1 MFTRSKASKPR
12 SAASTLVV
20 SFAVVAF
27 VGWLLLSMPVSNA
40 DGIWH
45 FGTGSLFL
53 AVSAVSVTGL
63 APVAVGATLSSFGLA
78 VLALIVQFGGI
89 GIMTVGMFV
98 FMAAG
103 RSLSVTEER
112 SVMSATGET
121 NPGDVPRILLSTF
134 LFSSAWELAGAVFL
148 ALRIHA
154 LFPGLGPARAVAR
167 GVFYSVMAFCNAGF
181 DPFGYGP
188 AFCSMPSF
196 GAPVC
201 VLALVGSLGFVVHTN
216 LIALRPWRRD
226 RARRGRLTLHSCVAL
241 EGLCSVLAFAAVAFL
256 ALESGRGMAHIAGA
270 GHKLF
275 AAVFGGTTARAAGF
289 CGIPLETLTPAS
301 VAVTATIMFAGA
313 APGSTGGG
321 VKTTTLWVLWSTVTA
336 MFGNRQ
342 CPELHGRTVP
352 RHVVNEAVAV
362 LVLYILLGLFT
373 TVGLLIAENPE
384 HGRVGQLL
392 FESVSAF
399 CNNGLSVG
407 GTTAGLSRAGRI
419 VLCLAMFTGR
429 VGPAALVLSLF
440 RTRLSDK
447 SKRYPE
453 ENIVI

>member
-1 MFTRSKASKPR
+1 MFTRTKASKSSSAPR
-12 SAASTLVV
+12 TLVF
-20 SFAVVAF
+20 SFAVAAF
-27 VGWLLLSMPVSNA
+27 VGWLLLSLPVSNA
-40 DGIWH
+40 GGCWN

-63 APVAVGATLSSFGLA
+63 APVAVGSALTPFGLT

-98 FMAAG
+98 FTAAG
-103 RSLSVTEER
+103 RSMSVTEER
-112 SVMSATGET
+112 SVMSSTGET
-121 NPGDVPRILLSTF
+121 NPGGVPRILLSTF
-134 LFSSAWELAGAVFL
+134 LFSAVWEAAGAVLL

-154 LFPGLGPARAVAR
+154 LFPETGAAGAAAR
-167 GVFYSVMAFCNAGF
+167 GAFYSVMAFCNAGF

-201 VLALVGSLGFVVHTN
+201 VLALVGSLGFVVHAN
-216 LIALRPWRRD
+216 LISMRPWRRD
-226 RARRGRLTLHSCVAL
+226 RARRGRLALHSRVAL
-241 EGLCSVLAFAAVAFL
+241 EGLVAVMTVAVILFL
-256 ALESGRGMAHIAGA
+256 ALDSGGAMAHIDGA
-270 GHKLF
+270 GRKLF

-289 CGIPLETLTPAS
+289 GGIPVETLSPAS
-301 VAVTATIMFAGA
+301 VAVVAAIMFAGA

-362 LVLYILLGLFT
+362 LVLYIVLGLLAT
-373 TVGLLIAENPE
+373 IGLLIAENPE
-384 HGRVGQLL
+384 RGRVGRLL

-440 RTRLSDK
+440 RPRLSDK